1 MSLTTTE
8 KEYTEVIQSAEQ
20 AIAELEQELSSIIIN
35 VGANSKDV
43 LTAIKYIF
51 GPSYISSNGTSQIT
65 YEMFSTVASKLRSA
79 GKLKVGEYL

>member
-43 LTAIKYIF
+43 LKAIKYIF
-51 GPSYISSNGTSQIT
+51 GPS
-65 YEMFSTVASKLRSA
+65 
-79 GKLKVGEYL
+79 

>member
-8 KEYTEVIQSAEQ
+8 KEYTD
-20 AIAELEQELSSIIIN
+20 IIN
-35 VGANSKDV
+35 VANTAINELESELSNIVINVGPSSKEV

-51 GPSYISSNGTSQIT
+51 GPSYIATNGTSQIT
-65 YEMFSTVASKLRSA
+65 YEMFSIVANKLRAA